1 MNGISIR
8 LIQKSEELPEMICDN
23 FFHSTDFFL
32 IAEKTPGY
40 APLMAVAEDRNG
52 EVHAHLLALICR
64 HGRLFPPYLYTHG
77 RVYGEG
83 EYAPGE
89 DRELLFSMMLKAV
102 TQKFNHKLCLYIEFS
117 DISNKMFAYRHFR
130 QNGYFPIPWQEIH
143 NSLHS
148 LPPEKRISEKA
159 LSKIETAEKHGVYTR
174 EAENEKELGAFYK
187 LLRSYFR
194 FKTRR
199 SIPHRK
205 MFSMLNSEGD
215 SKTFVTI
222 YKNKIIGGCVCLY
235 SGKNAYMWYL
245 ASKRKTYIHLSPASI
260 TVWAAIKYAYTHG
273 YEHIYFLDAGLP
285 FRNNPFREFI
295 LSFGGKPVSKYR
307 WFRLPVPYINR
318 FLSWCYNDK

>member
-1 MNGISIR
+1 
-8 LIQKSEELPEMICDN
+8 
-23 FFHSTDFFL
+23 
-32 IAEKTPGY
+32 
-40 APLMAVAEDRNG
+40 MAVAENSQG
-52 EVHAHLLALICR
+52 TILAHLLALICR
-64 HGRLFPPYLYTHG
+64 HGKLFPPYLYTHG

-83 EYAPGE
+83 EYAQE
-89 DRELLFSMMLKAV
+89 TDREQLFSMMLKAV

-130 QNGYFPIPWQEIH
+130 KNGYFPIPWQEIH

-148 LPPEKRISEKA
+148 LSPEKRISEKA
-159 LSKIETAEKHGVYTR
+159 MAKIETAEKHVVYTR
-174 EAENEKELGAFYK
+174 EIKNEDELTEFYN
-187 LLRSYFR
+187 LLRNYFR

-199 SIPHRK
+199 SIPQKK
-205 MFSMLNSEGD
+205 MFCLLNSSGN

-245 ASKRKTYIHLSPASI
+245 ASKRKTYIHLSPSSI
-260 TVWAAIKYAYTHG
+260 TVWAAIKYAYVHE

-285 FRNNPFREFI
+285 FRNNPFRDFI

-307 WFRLPVPYINR
+307 WFKFPLPYINKV
-318 FLSWCYNDK
+318 LSWCYNYK

>member
-1 MNGISIR
+1 
-8 LIQKSEELPEMICDN
+8 
-23 FFHSTDFFL
+23 
-32 IAEKTPGY
+32 
-40 APLMAVAEDRNG
+40 
-52 EVHAHLLALICR
+52 
-64 HGRLFPPYLYTHG
+64 
-77 RVYGEG
+77 
-83 EYAPGE
+83 
-89 DRELLFSMMLKAV
+89 
-102 TQKFNHKLCLYIEFS
+102 
-117 DISNKMFAYRHFR
+117 
-130 QNGYFPIPWQEIH
+130 
-143 NSLHS
+143 
-148 LPPEKRISEKA
+148 
-159 LSKIETAEKHGVYTR
+159 
-174 EAENEKELGAFYK
+174 
-187 LLRSYFR
+187 
-194 FKTRR
+194 
-199 SIPHRK
+199 
-205 MFSMLNSEGD
+205 MLNSEGD

>member
-8 LIQKSEELPEMICDN
+8 LIQKSEELPEMVCDN

-159 LSKIETAEKHGVYTR
+159 LSKIETAENTVYTQ
-174 EAENEKELGAFYK
+174 E
-187 LLRSYFR
+187 
-194 FKTRR
+194 
-199 SIPHRK
+199 
-205 MFSMLNSEGD
+205 
-215 SKTFVTI
+215 
-222 YKNKIIGGCVCLY
+222 
-235 SGKNAYMWYL
+235 
-245 ASKRKTYIHLSPASI
+245 KRKARKS
-260 TVWAAIKYAYTHG
+260 WAHSTNCCAATSDSRQ
-273 YEHIYFLDAGLP
+273 DAQFPTG
-285 FRNNPFREFI
+285 RC
-295 LSFGGKPVSKYR
+295 SA
-307 WFRLPVPYINR
+307 
-318 FLSWCYNDK
+318 C